1 MQSISHISLLVS
13 GTAQYD
19 VQERIRVAERAALV
33 RAAKRH
39 RPSIVAASRLVIG
52 QFMVG
57 FGRRIA
63 GHPRRQER
71 ALDAP
76 AAFKIAR

>member
-13 GTAQYD
+13 GSAQRD
-19 VQERIRVAERAALV
+19 VQERIQSAERAALI
-33 RAAKRH
+33 RAARGQ
-39 RPSIVAASRLVIG
+39 RPSIVAASRLVVG
-52 QFMVG
+52 QFVVG

-63 GHPRRQER
+63 GNPRRQER

-76 AAFKIAR
+76 AALKIAR